1 MIRLWLAVAALLVAG
16 SASAQVDLD
25 RFLKR
30 DQYETIKIS
39 PDGQYYAATIP
50 LEDRTGLAIVRRA
63 DMTMVSR
70 AIGVKRS
77 AVADFWWVSNE
88 RLVIAMAQSMGSK
101 DPLYVTGELHGLGVD
116 GGRVKTL
123 FGRPAEHGIV
133 VRYGAT
139 EPEEHATLIDPLP
152 ADADHALVAIWGNV
166 AEPQTRIARMNV
178 HTGRTTTVAHAPV
191 RRARFMVDA
200 AGRVRF
206 ARGADASN
214 ASKLYYREHDG
225 AEWSLVN
232 DEAVSGRVAVPLGM
246 AANGRTAYL
255 RVEQASGPDA
265 VEAWDMATGERNQV
279 QRDEVVD
286 PYMVVYAPDMRTPV
300 GVQYMRDGLTL
311 RLFEEDTAIAALYRG
326 LERAFAGSGFQVTSF
341 SNDGRVAL
349 VRTWTD
355 RTAGDYFLFD
365 VESRHARG
373 IFAQMDWLPMQEMAP
388 TRAVSLQARD
398 GVALHGYLTTPMGK
412 EGALPLVVLP
422 HGGPFGIYD
431 EWEFDVETQIL
442 AAAGYAVLRVNFR
455 GSGNHGRAFKALGA
469 RQWGGT
475 MQDDLTDATRWAIAE
490 GVADPARICIYG
502 ASYGGYA
509 ALMAVAKEPDLYRC
523 AAGYVGVYDLVS
535 RHEDLSRYTRWTR
548 NWVNDWVG
556 ERATLTERSPTE
568 LAANIRAPVFL
579 AAGGADYV
587 APISHSRKMERALK
601 RAGVPVET
609 LFVETE
615 GHGFTTDANRR
626 RFYVQLLDFLSRH
639 LGGATAQ

>member
-1 MIRLWLAVAALLVAG
+1 MMRLLLAVAALLATA

-50 LEDRTGLAIVRRA
+50 FEDRTGLAIVRRA
-63 DMTMVSR
+63 DMTMVSQ
-70 AIGVKRS
+70 AVGVKRS

-101 DPLYVTGELHGLGVD
+101 DPLYITGELHGLGID

-123 FGRPAEHGIV
+123 FGRPMDAGFV
-133 VRYGAT
+133 TRYGAV

-152 ADADHALVAIWGNV
+152 ADPDHALVAIWVNV
-166 AEPQTRIARMNV
+166 AEPQTRIVRMNV

-200 AGRVRF
+200 SGQVRF

-246 AANGRTAYL
+246 AADGRTAYL
-255 RVEQASGPDA
+255 QVEQASGPDA

-286 PYMVVYAPDMRTPV
+286 PYMVVYATDMRTPV
-300 GVQYMRDGLTL
+300 GVRYMRDGLKL
-311 RLFEEDTAIAALYRG
+311 RLFEEDSAIAALYLG
-326 LERAFAGSGFQVTSF
+326 LERAFAGSGVEVTSF

-349 VRTWTD
+349 VRTWSD

-373 IFAQMDWLPMQEMAP
+373 IFAQMDWLPVPEMAP
-388 TRAVSLQARD
+388 TRAISLQARD
-398 GVALHGYLTTPMGK
+398 GVVLHGYLTTPVAKDGP
-412 EGALPLVVLP
+412 LPMVLLP

-431 EWEFDVETQIL
+431 EWGFDVETQIL

-455 GSGNHGRAFKALGA
+455 GSGNYGRAFQALGA

-490 GVADPARICIYG
+490 GVADPARICVYG

-509 ALMAVAKEPDLYRC
+509 ALMAVAKEPALYRC
-523 AAGYVGVYDLVS
+523 AAGYVGVYDLVE
-535 RHEDLSRYTRWTR
+535 RHGDLSRYTRWTR
-548 NWVNDWVG
+548 NWVNDWLG
-556 ERATLTERSPTE
+556 ERSTLKERSPTE
-568 LAANIRAPVFL
+568 LAASVRAPVFL
-579 AAGGADYV
+579 AAGGADYI

-609 LFVETE
+609 LFIDSE
-615 GHGFTTDANRR
+615 GHGFTNDANRR
-626 RFYVQLLDFLSRH
+626 RFYAQLLDFLSPH
-639 LGGATAQ
+639 LGGATAR

>member
-1 MIRLWLAVAALLVAG
+1 MMRVLLTVAALLATA

-25 RFLKR
+25 RFLRR
-30 DQYETIKIS
+30 DAYETIKIS
-39 PDGQYYAATIP
+39 PDGRYYAATIP
-50 LEDRTGLAIVRRA
+50 LEDRTGLAIVRRE

-77 AVADFWWVSNE
+77 AVADFWWVSDE
-88 RLVIAMAQSMGSK
+88 RIVIAMAQSMGSK
-101 DPLYVTGELHGLGVD
+101 DPLYVTGELHGLGID

-123 FGRPAEHGIV
+123 FGRPIDAGFV
-133 VRYGAT
+133 TRYGAV

-152 ADADHALVAIWGNV
+152 ADPDHALVAIRVNV
-166 AEPQTRIARMNV
+166 AEPQTRLVRMNV

-200 AGRVRF
+200 SGQVRF

-246 AANGRTAYL
+246 AADGRTAYL
-255 RVEQASGPDA
+255 QVEQASGPDA

-286 PYMVVYAPDMRTPV
+286 PYRVVYATDMRTPV
-300 GVQYMRDGLTL
+300 GVRYMRDGLKL
-311 RLFEEDTAIAALYRG
+311 RLFEEDSAIAELYLG
-326 LERAFAGSGFQVTSF
+326 LERAFAGSGVEVTSF

-349 VRTWTD
+349 VRTWSD

-373 IFAQMDWLPMQEMAP
+373 IFAQMDWLPAQEMAS
-388 TRAVSLQARD
+388 TRAISLQARD
-398 GVALHGYLTTPMGK
+398 GVVLHGYLTTPVAKDGP
-412 EGALPLVVLP
+412 LPMVLLP

-431 EWEFDVETQIL
+431 EWGFDVETQIL
-442 AAAGYAVLRVNFR
+442 AAAGYAVLRLNFR
-455 GSGNHGRAFKALGA
+455 GSGNHGRAFQARGA

-490 GVADPARICIYG
+490 GVADPARICVYG

-509 ALMAVAKEPDLYRC
+509 ALMAVAKEPELYRC
-523 AAGYVGVYDLVS
+523 AAGYVGVYDLAE
-535 RHEDLSRYTRWTR
+535 RHGELSRYTRWTR
-548 NWVNDWVG
+548 NWVNDWLG
-556 ERATLTERSPTE
+556 ERSTLKERSPTE
-568 LAANIRAPVFL
+568 LAASIRAPVFL
-579 AAGGADYV
+579 AAGGADYI

-609 LFVETE
+609 LFIDSE
-615 GHGFTTDANRR
+615 GHGFTNDANRR
-626 RFYVQLLDFLSRH
+626 RFYAQLLDFLSPH